1 MTRTY
6 TECVAE
12 NTRRA
17 ERLISALDLQG
28 LWCRIGAEIHQV
40 GSMRMGLLAKHR
52 DLDFHIYSDAIDIRS
67 DFEVMGRLAALPGI
81 LRIEYGNLLNTDE
94 ACVEWH
100 AWYRDAEDDDS
111 EAWQID
117 MIHIRRGSRYDGYFE
132 KVADHI
138 AAALNDEQREAILQL
153 KFETPNELKIMG
165 IEYYQAVI
173 RDGVRTWDEFAAW
186 RQAHPVE
193 GVVEWMP

>member
-1 MTRTY
+1 MEHY
-6 TECVAE
+6 TQRAAE

-17 ERLISALDLQG
+17 KIIIDTLDLHG
-28 LWCRIGAEIHQV
+28 LWHAIGAEVQQV

-52 DLDFHIYSDAIDIRS
+52 DLDFHIYSDAIDLRA

-81 LRIEYGNLLNTDE
+81 VRIEYGNLLDTDE

-100 AWYRDAEDDDS
+100 AWYRDETGD
-111 EAWQID
+111 EWQID
-117 MIHIRRGSRYDGYFE
+117 LIHIVRGSRYDGYFE
-132 KVADHI
+132 RVADRI
-138 AAALNDEQREAILQL
+138 AAALTNERREAILRL
-153 KFETPNELKIMG
+153 KFETPDDLKIMS

-186 RQAHPVE
+186 RQAHPV
-193 GVVEWMP
+193 GGIVEWEP

>member
-1 MTRTY
+1 
-6 TECVAE
+6 
-12 NTRRA
+12 
-17 ERLISALDLQG
+17 
-28 LWCRIGAEIHQV
+28 
-40 GSMRMGLLAKHR
+40 MGLLAKHR

-100 AWYRDAEDDDS
+100 AWYRDAEDDDG

-173 RDGVRTWDEFAAW
+173 REIGR
-186 RQAHPVE
+186 AHV
-193 GVVEWMP
+193 